1 MTRTNPYHHKTIWI
15 IGASDGIGKAVTR
28 LLDQQETKLIISS
41 RNQDKLQTL
50 SGELRSQAHIEAFDV
65 GDYLNFKKSIQT
77 VLNKHKP
84 DYILYFPGYYEPA
97 KIGSLSNELIDKT
110 IAINLKS
117 IFVLIEGVFN
127 YLKKNPSCVL
137 AITASVAGY
146 VGLPYS
152 QPYAATKAAVINL
165 VQSFKAEHKS
175 FNIKLINPGFVKTK
189 LTDKN
194 NFKMPGLMTPA
205 DAAIAILKD
214 LRTSRF
220 EIHFPKKF
228 TRMMKIV
235 SYLPYR
241 LYFRLLAA
249 KKNIIN

>member
-1 MTRTNPYHHKTIWI
+1 MKRTNPYHHKTIWI

-28 LLDQQETKLIISS
+28 LLDKQETKLIISS

-50 SGELRSQAHIEAFDV
+50 SRELSSEVHIEAFDV
-65 GDYLNFKKSIQT
+65 GDYLNFNKSIQI

-97 KIGSLSNELIDKT
+97 KIGNISNELVDRT
-110 IAINLKS
+110 ITINLKS
-117 IFVLIEGVFN
+117 VFVLIEGVFD
-127 YLKKNPSCVL
+127 YLKQNPACVL
-137 AITASVAGY
+137 AVTASVAGY

-165 VQSFKAEHKS
+165 VQSFKAEHKN

-194 NFKMPGLMTPA
+194 NFKMPNLMEPN
-205 DAAIAILKD
+205 DAANAILKG

-220 EIHFPKKF
+220 EIHFPKRF
-228 TRMMKIV
+228 TRMLKLIA
-235 SYLPYR
+235 SLPYKCYFKVLAMMR
-241 LYFRLLAA
+241 LG
-249 KKNIIN
+249 

>member
-28 LLDQQETKLIISS
+28 LLDKQETKLIISS

-50 SGELRSQAHIEAFDV
+50 SRELSSEVDIEAFDV
-65 GDYLNFKKSIQT
+65 GNYLNFEKSIQT

-97 KIGSLSNELIDKT
+97 KIGNISNQLVDRT

-117 IFVLIEGVFN
+117 VFVLIESVFE
-127 YLKKNPSCVL
+127 YLKQNPSCVL

-146 VGLPYS
+146 AGLPYS

-165 VQSFKAEHKS
+165 LQSFKAEHKD

-194 NFKMPGLMTPA
+194 NFKMPSLMEPN
-205 DAAIAILKD
+205 DAAVAILKG
-214 LRTSRF
+214 LTTKRF

-228 TRMMKIV
+228 TRIMKVV

-249 KKNIIN
+249 KKNIIK